1 MKAGRKFRFG
11 TGWRSFAGADVR
23 GTRPFAK
30 NAKERGTHGVGDA
43 SEIKSLGH
51 PPLLSTGSPTV
62 TESYRAAPFQGWSV
76 SLPPRAQHGKKPQP
90 RYRTTGARKRHP
102 SPCRN

>member
-11 TGWRSFAGADVR
+11 IGWRSFAGADVR

-43 SEIKSLGH
+43 SEIKSLSH
-51 PPLLSTGSPTV
+51 PPLVESVFDTYLTSKFFGSIGMLCDRFVSV
-62 TESYRAAPFQGWSV
+62 TSNW
-76 SLPPRAQHGKKPQP
+76 
-90 RYRTTGARKRHP
+90 
-102 SPCRN
+102 